1 MKYLILF
8 LIFWPF
14 FVYKSIV
21 RNLIGFHRMELFVKT
36 GAFSEEMIN
45 TKNFEFFLKFVMLG
59 FLKLRS
65 PKRSPQNCQN
75 IGDYLKNLKML
86 CFLDLQLWISFET
99 SFSSFEL
106 KKKIHVRISAY
117 INGAQNGAR
126 GVLRPKIPPNVDVNS
141 KCISFSPH

>member
-1 MKYLILF
+1 MIDKCWKSRIFTRDKWLINAE
-8 LIFWPF
+8 
-14 FVYKSIV
+14 KSEFSRAINDSYIV

-36 GAFSEEMIN
+36 DAFSGEMIN

-75 IGDYLKNLKML
+75 IGDYLKNLKIL

-106 KKKIHVRISAY
+106 KKKIDAY
-117 INGAQNGAR
+117 FGIHKR
-126 GVLRPKIPPNVDVNS
+126 
-141 KCISFSPH
+141 SPWSS